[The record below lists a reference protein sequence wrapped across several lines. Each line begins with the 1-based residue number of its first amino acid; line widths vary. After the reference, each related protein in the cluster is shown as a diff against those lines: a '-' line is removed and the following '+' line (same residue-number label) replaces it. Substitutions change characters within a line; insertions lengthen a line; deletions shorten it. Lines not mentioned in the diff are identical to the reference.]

1 MRLANPLTLPPLT
14 LAYLGDALYE
24 AFVRERLLELGYVKV
39 NDLHRHAL
47 RYVQATAQAA
57 ILNHLMP
64 ALSEQEQDVV
74 RRGRNAKGHAAPK
87 SADPAA
93 YAAST
98 GFEALLGYLHLA
110 GHEQR
115 LAELLRAAAAFVE
128 SGL

>member
-24 AFVRERLLELGYVKV
+24 AFVRERLLELGHVRV

-47 RYVQATAQAA
+47 RYVRATAQAA
-57 ILNHLMP
+57 ILAHLMP
-64 ALSEQEQDVV
+64 QLSQQEQDVV

-87 SADPAA
+87 SADPAE

-110 GHEQR
+110 GQQER
-115 LAELLRAAAAFVE
+115 LAEILQAAAAFVE
-128 SGL
+128 REP